1 MSFEVLKAGLMSTFQ
16 DNGRM
21 NHQSL
26 GIPVAGALDSNSH
39 RIANLLVGNASDLAT
54 LEITL
59 IGPTLKVGSPCCIA
73 LSGADLSPAVN
84 GFSAP
89 MNRPLVLRRGDILT
103 FGERKS
109 GARAYMAVHGGYRLN
124 KMFSSTSTYLRS
136 AIGGFKG
143 RALKVNDVITLN
155 KSIAE
160 ADLELLALNLWNI
173 KVYLRASLIK
183 SNHSKIRIIKSAQ
196 WNDFTPVSQAN
207 ILTETFKVTPVSDRM
222 GYRLQGPELKLSAP
236 RQMISESVVFGT
248 IQVPVGGQAIILMA
262 DRQTTGGYPKI
273 AYVVSVDQPLLAQML
288 PGDSFGFSLIDIAQ
302 AQQLDLKHELDLQ
315 DLGHQ
320 LQTVKTYLEQASVF
334 IPDHSMSHLAQTSH
348 A

>member
-1 MSFEVLKAGLMSTFQ
+1 MSFEVLKAGLLSTFQ

-26 GIPVAGALDSNSH
+26 GIPVAGALDSNAH
-39 RIANLLVGNASDLAT
+39 RIANLLVGNTSDLAT

-59 IGPTLKVGSPCCIA
+59 IGPTLKFGTPCCIA

-84 GFSAP
+84 GFSVP
-89 MNRPLVLRRGDILT
+89 MNRPLVMRRGDILT
-103 FGERKS
+103 FGQRKS
-109 GARAYMAVHGGYRLN
+109 GARAYMAVHGGYRLD

-143 RALKVNDVITLN
+143 RALKINDVITLN
-155 KSIAE
+155 TSITDS
-160 ADLELLALNLWNI
+160 DLELLALNLWNI
-173 KVYLRASLIK
+173 KVYLHASLNRF
-183 SNHSKIRIIKSAQ
+183 NHSKVRIIKSAQ
-196 WNDFTPVSQAN
+196 WNDFTPESQAN

-222 GYRLQGPELKLSAP
+222 GYRLQGPELRLSAP

-273 AYVVSVDQPLLAQML
+273 AYVVSVDLPLLAQMM
-288 PGDSFGFSLIDIAQ
+288 PGDTFSFSLIDIAK

-315 DLGHQ
+315 DLARQIHP
-320 LQTVKTYLEQASVF
+320 VKTCLEQAAAHFSEAP
-334 IPDHSMSHLAQTSH
+334 ITSLAETSH